1 MAACGAKIL
10 HLRCVEYARRENV
23 PIHVRSSF
31 SHKPGTWVCDP
42 DFAKEHEEMPGM
54 EEAIIS
60 WVRTLSLTFLP
71 ARAGALTAVLGRTFV
86 AAGWAFAMGWGMYKA
101 LDALMGLRAST
112 EHEQRG
118 LDYTEHYEIGYGE
131 FMAAR
136 THRDLGGEH

>member
-1 MAACGAKIL
+1 MTQTLGA
-10 HLRCVEYARRENV
+10 
-23 PIHVRSSF
+23 
-31 SHKPGTWVCDP
+31 
-42 DFAKEHEEMPGM
+42 
-54 EEAIIS
+54 
-60 WVRTLSLTFLP
+60 
-71 ARAGALTAVLGRTFV
+71 FV

-136 THRDLGGEH
+136 THRDLGGEG